1 MKAAGA
7 FCFASKPLRRAGGW
21 GSLQPFT
28 LASCRGRATSKR
40 PAPAQRLARVVR
52 PHELRPH
59 LRVMAGPEGKQAGN
73 LPRLSAASDCPFIH
87 RHARLGVRCGWL
99 FCRDQHR
106 PLLSARI
113 TPKLPPC
120 GCVTARFAQHIT
132 KPPQCKKNQDAAGLA
147 SGRPGTQRPGGAQS
161 AQSSYATNPCAR
173 TASRST
179 ATQRPRYATTSRR
192 TEATPSSSGQG
203 HSRASARHT
212 TAATSSERKRAA
224 PSAAPSPLKG
234 ALCGTNPRNKHGNA

>member
-1 MKAAGA
+1 MRLFKASTAKAAGA

-40 PAPAQRLARVVR
+40 TAPAQRLARVVR

-120 GCVTARFAQHIT
+120 DCVTARFAQHIT
-132 KPPQCKKNQDAAGLA
+132 KPPRNARKTKTRQGWPVVELVHNAQVARNPRKAATRRTPVRVLPQGAPLHRGHGLRPHRGAPRRPHQVLGRAISEPLPDTPQQRQAAGRE
-147 SGRPGTQRPGGAQS
+147 GRHQAQ
-161 AQSSYATNPCAR
+161 
-173 TASRST
+173 
-179 ATQRPRYATTSRR
+179 
-192 TEATPSSSGQG
+192 
-203 HSRASARHT
+203 HLHT
-212 TAATSSERKRAA
+212 
-224 PSAAPSPLKG
+224 
-234 ALCGTNPRNKHGNA
+234 